1 MPLNMNLVIVES
13 PTKAKMLDKFLGKG
27 YKVLSSKG
35 HVRDLPKSK
44 ISIDIEHDFTPVYE
58 EMEKAKETIAILRKQ
73 AKEADSLFLATDPD
87 REGEAIAWH
96 LVQILDLDK
105 AKSVKRKAKNYKR
118 VSFHEITKEAVEE
131 AFKNPREVDLLL
143 VDAQQAR
150 RILDRLVGYKLSP
163 LLWKKIRRG
172 LSAGRVQSVTVRFI
186 VEREREIEKFGK
198 EIYFAFKATFS
209 PKKGDNFDSYLEKV
223 DDKNLEIKNTI
234 QLFSDKYQYT
244 SGFIKTADEA
254 NALLSDLTGAKY
266 VVSLVKK
273 DEQKR
278 YPYPPFTTSSLQQ
291 EASLRLSL
299 SPKNAMRL
307 AQKLYENG
315 FITYM
320 RTDSINLAP
329 QAVDKMRNF
338 IVNKFGKSYLPDQGI
353 FYKTKSKNAQEAH
366 EAIRPTDFSALEDQV
381 SRIKNDLGPGEGR
394 LFDLI
399 FRRAVSSQMLPAIYN
414 RTDVEINATGKSGKN
429 YLFKASGRKLK
440 FDGFLKIYRP
450 NGDTE
455 VELPELSEGEQLNC
469 VSLIS
474 EEKQTTPPPRYNEA
488 SLIKELEKNGIGR
501 PSTYAPILTTIQ
513 DRFYAEKKEGRL
525 YPTAVGIAVNDFLV
539 GKFEEVVGIPF
550 TAAMESDLDDI
561 ASGEKK
567 WVPVLREFYKPF
579 EKDLVKAE
587 KSDRVPVAVEKTGE
601 KCPKCGA
608 DLIIRT
614 GRFGRFISCSAFP
627 DCDYK
632 ASIKETIGMKCPD
645 CKTGDIVIKR
655 TKRRRAFYGCSRYP
669 DCKWASWKKP
679 KSDEAEKPED
689 QASAGTDPAEG

>member
-1 MPLNMNLVIVES
+1 MKLVIVES

-58 EMEKAKETIAILRKQ
+58 EMEKAKETIASLRKQ

-96 LVQILDLDK
+96 LMEILNTREAGSKKLE
-105 AKSVKRKAKNYKR
+105 ARKYKR
-118 VSFHEITKEAVEE
+118 VAFHEITKEAVEE
-131 AFKNPREVDLLL
+131 AFNNPRDVDLLL

-198 EIYFAFKATFS
+198 EIYFAFKANFNPSTGS
-209 PKKGDNFDSYLEKV
+209 GQGDSKSRSFDSYLEKV
-223 DDKNLEIKNTI
+223 DDKGLEIKNTI

-244 SGFIKTADEA
+244 SGVIKTEDEA
-254 NALLSDLTGAKY
+254 KTLISDLASSKY
-266 VVSLVKK
+266 IVSLIKK

-291 EASLRLSL
+291 EASTRLSL
-299 SPKNAMRL
+299 SPKNTMRL

-329 QAVDKMRNF
+329 QAVDKMRDF
-338 IVNKFGKSYLPDQGI
+338 IASKLGKTYLPDQGI
-353 FYKTKSKNAQEAH
+353 FYKTKAKNAQEAH
-366 EAIRPTDFSALEDQV
+366 EAIRPTDFRNLEEQV
-381 SRIKNDLGPGEGR
+381 NAIKNDLGSGEGR

-399 FRRAVSSQMLPAIYN
+399 FRRAVSSQMLPATYF
-414 RTDVEINATGKSGKN
+414 RTDATINAAGKSGKN
-429 YLFKASGRKLK
+429 YIFTASGRKLK
-440 FDGFLKIYRP
+440 FEGFLKIYRP

-455 VELPELSEGEQLNC
+455 IDLPELSEGEELNC
-469 VSLIS
+469 QDLIS

-513 DRFYAEKKEGRL
+513 DRFYVEKKEGRL

-550 TAAMESDLDDI
+550 TAEMEENLDKI
-561 ASGEKK
+561 AEGEKK
-567 WVPVLREFYKPF
+567 WVPVLREFYEPF

-587 KSDRVPVAVEKTGE
+587 KSERVAVAVEKTGE
-601 KCPKCGA
+601 ECPKCGA

-614 GRFGRFISCSAFP
+614 GRFGRFISCDAFP
-627 DCDYK
+627 KCDFK
-632 ASIKETIGMKCPD
+632 KSLRETINMKCPD
-645 CKTGDIVIKR
+645 CKTGDIVVKR
-655 TKRRRAFYGCSRYP
+655 TKRRRAFYGCSNYP
-669 DCKWASWKKP
+669 ECKWASWKKP
-679 KSDEAEKPED
+679 KSDEAD
-689 QASAGTDPAEG
+689 GFLQLHTHFA